1 MEEVGKDQAMV
12 AGIVEEVDQIMDDKG
27 RLHLPRLGRALLNLG
42 EKVLLQ
48 VVGLSLK
55 VCITMGKV
63 SIRVHFQV
71 STLSNAKYYI

>member
-71 STLSNAKYYI
+71 CTFFNV